1 MELFLDAVLQVFSL
15 GTIQWVLLGIAAGL
29 FIGLVPGLGGIT
41 FMSIALPFMLVMPT
55 EAAFGMLVGFIA
67 VGTTSDTIPAVL
79 IAVPGS
85 SAGQATVLDGH
96 AMARKG
102 RAARALGASF
112 TAAVLGGIV
121 GALALLLSVPILRP
135 LVLSF
140 GYPEFFMLA
149 LWGLSMVARLSSG
162 AVIKGLI
169 MAGFGLMLGSIG
181 SEARSGYPRWDFG
194 SSYLLDGVNL
204 GVLAMAIFAIPELI
218 SLAVRRTT
226 ISNVPPITNL
236 VHGQLQGARDTL
248 RNWVTVVRGGL
259 IGALVSVIPGMG
271 GSVSGWLAYG
281 VTVQTSRDKSQFG
294 KGDVRGVI
302 GPDSAA
308 NASDGGNLIPT
319 LGFGVPGSG
328 GMVFLLA
335 VFSAHGIQTGP
346 NLLTTG
352 LDVIY
357 FFVIG
362 LVVANIIGATI
373 CFFSANQFAKLS
385 YAPYYFLFA
394 IFIPILFLSAYQS
407 TLQVGNLLVLVLLAI
422 IAYVLRQF
430 GWPRPP
436 LLLGFVLSPVL
447 EDNLSSSV
455 AVHGGVGWLD
465 RPIVLVL
472 AGLILLGFCGPSVWR
487 LPRAAWASIST
498 GKSARKGSIGR
509 QPRRLETDL
518 GQHAGGGVATLD
530 LADPVSQP
538 SPRTLAEGSSQLTDD
553 AQTAPVEVGRHLNWF
568 GLIDLVLTLALLAVV
583 SIALWQTPSW
593 PDDAKR
599 FPELVGAGTLALIAI
614 QVLQRFRR
622 IGHLE
627 HGEGA
632 TLEMPADVQELG
644 ASVARRSAMEFGWLA
659 ALLIAVW
666 IFGLAIVMPIFTL
679 AYLRIVGK
687 VKWRY
692 AILTSVG
699 FAIFEWAL
707 FDQLANLYWYDGL
720 FSLGSTL
727 IGM

>member
-1 MELFLDAVLQVFSL
+1 MELFLDAVVQVFSL

-55 EAAFGMLVGFIA
+55 EAAFGLLVGFIA

-102 RAARALGASF
+102 QAARALGASF

-162 AVIKGLI
+162 AVVKGLI

-181 SEARSGYPRWDFG
+181 SEARSGFPRWDFG
-194 SSYLLDGVNL
+194 SAYLLDGVNL
-204 GVLAMAIFAIPELI
+204 GVLAMAVFAIPELI

-281 VTVQTSRDKSQFG
+281 VTVQTSRDKSRFG

-362 LVVANIIGATI
+362 LLAANIIGAAV

-385 YAPYYFLFA
+385 YTPYYFLFA

-455 AVHGGVGWLD
+455 AVHGSVGWLD

-487 LPRAAWASIST
+487 LPRTAWASISAGRT
-498 GKSARKGSIGR
+498 SRKGPAGR
-509 QPRRLETDL
+509 QPLRPDADHR
-518 GQHAGGGVATLD
+518 QHSGGGVATLD
-530 LADPVSQP
+530 LTDPVSKRSATVL
-538 SPRTLAEGSSQLTDD
+538 SPQVKGD
-553 AQTAPVEVGRHLNWF
+553 AQAAQTKGHRPVNWF
-568 GLIDLVLTLALLAVV
+568 GLIDLGLTLMLMTVV
-583 SIALWQTPSW
+583 FFALWQTPSW

-599 FPELVGAGTLALIAI
+599 FPELVGAGTLALIVVQA
-614 QVLQRFRR
+614 LQRFRR
-622 IGHLE
+622 LRHQE
-627 HGEGA
+627 RGEGA
-632 TLEMPADVQELG
+632 TLEMPADIQELG
-644 ASVARRSAMEFGWLA
+644 ASVARRSAAEFGWLVT
-659 ALLIAVW
+659 LLVGTW
-666 IFGLAIVMPIFTL
+666 IFGLAIVMPVFAL

-692 AILTSVG
+692 ALLTSVG

-720 FSLGSTL
+720 FSIGSAV